1 MVFELGRRSRL
12 FAALAV
18 VPTVGS
24 VVRTRSLD
32 ITASDETSLLT
43 LNVGGVYL
51 LVPLFLDLS
60 VIGLGRSRDPAWEVE
75 RVWFRDDILTLG
87 LT

>member
-12 FAALAV
+12 FAVLAV

-32 ITASDETSLLT
+32 IAASDKTSLFT

-51 LVPLFLDLS
+51 LVPLFLVLS
-60 VIGLGRSRDPAWEVE
+60 LIGLDRSRDPAREVE

-87 LT
+87 LP